1 MRLTVIGC
9 SGSVPGPDSV
19 CSSYLLE
26 HDGFRLLL
34 DVGTGAT
41 GPLSRHVPPGEL
53 DAIFLSHVHGDH
65 AGDLLNVWYHK
76 DRFAADRPPIAVY
89 APDTLPAWDYD
100 YQQTFE
106 KVPDPLATG
115 HIGPFVVR
123 LEPVRHIEP
132 TWAIRVADKLCYTA
146 DTEPCPQLDELAA
159 GCEVI
164 LAEAARF
171 DADPQ
176 QGGHLSAGDAGRLA
190 AGAGARLL
198 IVTHVR
204 PWHDASAILDE
215 AAAHAPCPVVL
226 AIPHL
231 RVNL

>member
-41 GPLSRHVPPGEL
+41 GPLSRYTAPGEI
-53 DAIFLSHVHGDH
+53 DAVFVSHIHGDH
-65 AGDLLNVWYHK
+65 AGDLQNLWYHK
-76 DRFAADRPPIAVY
+76 DRFAVDRPPIPVY
-89 APDTLPAWDYD
+89 APETLPVWEFDCR
-100 YQQTFE
+100 QSLE
-106 KVPDPLATG
+106 KVPDPAESD
-115 HIGPFVVR
+115 HIGPI
-123 LEPVRHIEP
+123 PVRIKPVKHINP

-146 DTEPCPQLDELAA
+146 DTEPCSELDELAS

-171 DADPQ
+171 DADEQ
-176 QGGHLSAGDAGRLA
+176 RGGHLSAGEAGRLA
-190 AGAGARLL
+190 ASAGARLL
-198 IVTHVR
+198 IVTHIR
-204 PWHDASAILDE
+204 PWHDTSAILDE
-215 AAAHAPCPVVL
+215 AAAYAGCPVV
-226 AIPHL
+226 AATPGL

>member
-19 CSSYLLE
+19 CSSYLVE

-53 DAIFLSHVHGDH
+53 DAIFISHVHGDH
-65 AGDLLNVWYHK
+65 AGDLRNVWYHK
-76 DRFAADRPPIAVY
+76 DRFAPDRPPIPVY
-89 APDTLPAWDYD
+89 APDSLPEWEFDHHASFAKMSLPTD
-100 YQQTFE
+100 
-106 KVPDPLATG
+106 
-115 HIGPFVVR
+115 HIGPLGVR
-123 LEPVRHIEP
+123 PARVRHIEP
-132 TWAIRVADKLCYTA
+132 TWAIRIEDKLCYTA
-146 DTEPCPQLDELAA
+146 DTSPCSELEELAD

-164 LAEAARF
+164 LAGAARF
-171 DADPQ
+171 DADVQ

-198 IVTHVR
+198 VVTHVR
-204 PWHDASAILDE
+204 PWHDADAILDE
-215 AAAHAPCPVVL
+215 AAAYASCPVVL
-226 AIPHL
+226 ATPHL
-231 RVNL
+231 RLSL

>member
-1 MRLTVIGC
+1 MIGC

-41 GPLSRHVPPGEL
+41 GPLSRYAPPGVL
-53 DAIFLSHVHGDH
+53 DAVFISHVHGDH

-76 DRFAADRPPIAVY
+76 DRFAADRPPIPVY
-89 APDTLPAWDYD
+89 APETLPAWEYD
-100 YQQTFE
+100 YQLSLE
-106 KVPDPLATG
+106 RMPDPPSADR
-115 HIGPFVVR
+115 IGPI
-123 LEPVRHIEP
+123 PVRIRPVKHIDP
-132 TWAIRVADKLCYTA
+132 TWAIRIADKLCYTA
-146 DTEPCPQLDELAA
+146 DTEPCSELDELAA

-171 DADPQ
+171 DADEQ

-190 AGAGARLL
+190 ASAGARLL
-198 IVTHVR
+198 IVTHIR
-204 PWHDASAILDE
+204 PWHDALAILDE
-215 AAAHAPCPVVL
+215 AAAYAGCPVV
-226 AIPHL
+226 AATPGL